1 MHHHLALLPSGALT
15 LRPHLAA
22 PLAAGAVKS
31 FQAVLQL
38 QKQPEPAALF
48 SLVAESD
55 SKLPEP
61 YLFWHNFTGRWL
73 RERCLLNTQAANT
86 DPLKPLTDSQAK
98 KLIDSAPL
106 MEGAEYLTASLL
118 QQKWLDLDN
127 WLLQQINSTGKTF
140 EQFMHARAPDWHVGG
155 TLYFHLA
162 ENRDNEDLPFA
173 FIATWQPQ
181 EAASRNKHLPLA
193 KALEH
198 YAGTL
203 QKKKLQE
210 LLEPIQLA
218 AQSSP
223 LIEQLIESRAIYQA
237 QAWSAHQAWLFLQE
251 VPLLQNCGVIVRL
264 PDWWAKRPRPQV
276 GATLS
281 TASKSSIGVDELLS
295 FKVSVALNGKKLTAK
310 EWHQVMS
317 SESGLVSLKGQWVEV
332 DREKLDAAMLQMQSL
347 ETLADEEGL
356 TFAQGMRLL
365 AGASHDLAAGNK
377 YMGSE
382 PWRFIDAAPAL
393 AKTLST
399 MRDPAQL
406 ATALPGKQLNAQ
418 LRPYQETGVRWLWH
432 LNQLG
437 LGACLAD
444 DMGLGKTIQ
453 VIALL
458 LMIKKKRTAAPCLLV
473 LPTSL
478 LGNWKA
484 ELDTF
489 APSLSCCFLHKSV
502 TDKDTLDSW
511 STEGLPD
518 TTDLVLTTY
527 GMLPRHEWLQQQ
539 LWHTVILDE
548 AQAIKNAGTRQSKS
562 VKRLKSHAR
571 IALTGTPVEN
581 RLSDLWSLFDFI
593 NQGLLGNFKQFAS
606 FAKALEKRET
616 EKYTPLRK
624 LVQPYILRRL
634 KTDKRVISD
643 LPDKVEVTA
652 WCGLSKKQAG
662 QYQQA
667 VKELRSKLDTSDGI
681 QRRGLVLASLSRF
694 KQICNHPSQLTGD
707 GEFQLTDSGKMQR
720 LAELCDEIHA
730 RQEKVLVFT
739 QFREMCEPLAD
750 FLQARFNRNC
760 LILHGGTAAKKRQK
774 LVNDFQTDDSAAF
787 FILSLKAGGT
797 GLNLTAASHVIHFD
811 RWWNP
816 AVENQATDR
825 AYRIGQKRNV
835 MVHKFVC
842 RGTIEEKVDKMLQEK
857 ASLATELLEGS
868 SGETNLTELD
878 DDALIKLVSL
888 DLDKAQ
894 TDMKH

>member
-1 MHHHLALLPSGALT
+1 MHHHLALSPSGALT
-15 LRPHLAA
+15 LRPDLST
-22 PLAAGAVKS
+22 PKPIGAVKA
-31 FQAVLQL
+31 FQTTLQL
-38 QKQPEPAALF
+38 QKQPEAAAFF
-48 SLVAESD
+48 SLAAQGD
-55 SKLPEP
+55 AKLPEP

-73 RERCLLNTQAANT
+73 RERCLLETEAANT
-86 DPLKPLTDSQAK
+86 SPLKPLTDGQAK
-98 KLIDSAPL
+98 TLIDSAPL

-127 WLLQQINSTGKTF
+127 WLLQEIFSTAKTF
-140 EQFMHARAPDWHVGG
+140 EQFMHTRAPDWHVGG

-162 ENRDNEDLPFA
+162 ENRHNDDLPFA

-181 EAASRNKHLPLA
+181 QAASRNKHLPLA

-198 YAGTL
+198 YAGTQQRKQL
-203 QKKKLQE
+203 QA

-237 QAWSAHQAWLFLQE
+237 QAWSAQQAWQFLQE

-276 GATLS
+276 RATLS
-281 TASKSSIGVDELLS
+281 TASKSSIGAGELLN
-295 FKVSVALNGKKLTAK
+295 FKVSVALDGKQLSAT
-310 EWHQVMS
+310 EWQQLMS
-317 SESGLVSLKGQWVEV
+317 SDTGLVSLKGQWVEV
-332 DREKLDAAMLQMQSL
+332 DREKLDEAMQQMQSL

-365 AGASHDLAAGNK
+365 AGASHDLSAGDTT
-377 YMGSE
+377 MDSE

-393 AKTLST
+393 AKTLNT

-406 ATALPGKQLNAQ
+406 STALPGKYLNAQ

-489 APSLSCCFLHKSV
+489 APTLNCCFVHKSV
-502 TDKDTLDSW
+502 TDKETLDTW
-511 STEGLPD
+511 SAAGLPD
-518 TTDLVLTTY
+518 NTDLVLTSY
-527 GMLPRHEWLQQQ
+527 GMLPRQEWLQDEV
-539 LWHTVILDE
+539 WHTVILDE
-548 AQAIKNAGTRQSKS
+548 AQAIKNAGTRQAKV
-562 VKRLKSHAR
+562 VKLLKSHAR

-593 NQGLLGNFKQFAS
+593 NQGLLGNFKQFAG

-643 LPDKVEVTA
+643 LPDKCEVTA

-662 QYQQA
+662 LYQKA
-667 VKELRSKLDTSDGI
+667 VNDLRKKLDTSEGI

-694 KQICNHPSQLTGD
+694 KQICNHPSQLAGD
-707 GEFQLTDSGKMQR
+707 GDFQLADSGKMQR
-720 LAELCDEIHA
+720 LAELCDEIQA

-739 QFREMCEPLAD
+739 QFREMCEPLAE
-750 FLQARFNRNC
+750 FLQDRFNRNS
-760 LILHGGTAAKKRQK
+760 LILHGGTAAKKRQE
-774 LVNDFQTDDSAAF
+774 LVNEFQTDDSVAF

-842 RGTIEEKVDKMLQEK
+842 RGTIEEKVDTMIREK
-857 ASLATELLEGS
+857 ASLATELLESGG
-868 SGETNLTELD
+868 GETNLTELD

-888 DLDKAQ
+888 DLEKAQ
-894 TDMKH
+894 TDLKN